1 MKKKLSKD
9 RNTQKFGPMDLIQP
23 NIIYYIKVKEYR
35 RNSKLNIVRLSK
47 KYNHKK
53 VHWNFKSYDKDMGRI
68 PDTKKLTQN
77 TNKILKYKN
86 I

>member
-35 RNSKLNIVRLSK
+35 RNSKLNLVRLSK
-47 KYNHKK
+47 KYNDEK
-53 VHWNFKSYDKDMGRI
+53 VHRNFKLYDKDMGGI
-68 PDTKKLTQN
+68 PPTKKLT
-77 TNKILKYKN
+77 
-86 I
+86 

>member
-1 MKKKLSKD
+1 M
-9 RNTQKFGPMDLIQP
+9 
-23 NIIYYIKVKEYR
+23 
-35 RNSKLNIVRLSK
+35 LSK
-47 KYNHKK
+47 KYDHKK

-86 I
+86 R